1 MESNIEINNGDIIQ
15 FKNENNS
22 RYWVAIHHSKCNM
35 DNREKFRR
43 NIADHTGYYLF
54 SGIWYEGDIL
64 TDKPYGKCIEQLRKG
79 MFPNIEIVGNIIK
92 DFEKFKEMLV

>member
-35 DNREKFRR
+35 DN
-43 NIADHTGYYLF
+43 ADHTGYYLF

-64 TDKPYGKCIEQLRKG
+64 TDKPYGKCIEQLRRG

-92 DFEKFKEMLV
+92 DFEKFKEMLM

>member
-1 MESNIEINNGDIIQ
+1 MESNIEINDGDIIQ

-43 NIADHTGYYLF
+43 NIADQVCFL
-54 SGIWYEGDIL
+54 I
-64 TDKPYGKCIEQLRKG
+64 
-79 MFPNIEIVGNIIK
+79 
-92 DFEKFKEMLV
+92 